1 MSMKPSAPSC
11 WIIVNGYLQHE
22 KFSSLALFI
31 QEAAERKGISAS
43 LIRNSELIPVI
54 ENGIPL
60 LKGQYDKLPDFV
72 LFMDKDIHLAR
83 HLELLSIKV
92 YNSSTAIDIC
102 DSKAKTHQALAGHGI
117 PMPKTIFP
125 PFTYEGIDRKNLDA
139 FRKIGNELGY
149 PLVVKEAYGSFG
161 EQVYLILSEDE
172 FLKTVKSLG
181 HKPFIIQE
189 FIEHSKGRDIRV
201 NVVGNQV
208 IASMQRKSDHDFR
221 ANMTAGGKSLPYT
234 PTKEESDLAI
244 RCASILGVD
253 FAGVDLLFGEEG
265 PLLCEVNSN
274 SHLLNIYECTGIN
287 VADSMFDYVLAAFE
301 KERNSDEKTN
311 RLADL

>member
-1 MSMKPSAPSC
+1 MKPSALHC
-11 WIIVNGYLQHE
+11 WIVVNGYLQHD

-31 QEAAERKGISAS
+31 KEAAERKEISAT
-43 LIRNSELIPVI
+43 LVRNSELIPVI
-54 ENGIPL
+54 EKGVPL
-60 LKGQYDKLPDFV
+60 LKGNFDKLPDFV

-83 HLELLSIKV
+83 HLELLDIPV

-125 PFTYEGIDRKNLDA
+125 PFTYEGIERINVDA
-139 FRKIGNELGY
+139 FKDIGLELRY
-149 PLVVKEAYGSFG
+149 PLIVKEAYGSFG
-161 EQVYLILSEDE
+161 EQVHLIQSEVE
-172 FLKTVKSLG
+172 FLKTVHRVG

-208 IASMQRKSDHDFR
+208 IAAMHRKSDHDFR
-221 ANMTAGGKSLPYT
+221 ANMTVGGHASPYS
-234 PTKEESDLAI
+234 PTKKEADLAI
-244 RCASILGVD
+244 RCASILGAD
-253 FAGVDLLFGEEG
+253 FAGVDLLFGEDG

-274 SHLLNIYECTGIN
+274 SHLLNIYDCTGIN
-287 VADSMFDYVLAAFE
+287 IADSMFDYVLDKLE
-301 KERNSDEKTN
+301 KGSISDEQTN
-311 RLADL
+311 RLVDL